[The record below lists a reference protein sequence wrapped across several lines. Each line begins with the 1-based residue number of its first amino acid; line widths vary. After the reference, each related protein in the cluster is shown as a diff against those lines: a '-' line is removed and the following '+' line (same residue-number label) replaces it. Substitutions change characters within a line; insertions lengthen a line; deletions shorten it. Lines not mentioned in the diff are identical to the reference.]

1 MAEAAEREESP
12 SPDDRLRLSDV
23 SLRRPTPSM
32 GPLTEP
38 IDRVRREWTFIAM
51 LIQPGDRR
59 EGAITLAIGLAAFLL
74 GSLSGE
80 VFSGGDPKTA
90 GITTVS
96 GAAYVQTLAALAG
109 WIWFV
114 VRLWTTYPVTV
125 SYTHLTLPTIL
136 LV

>member
-1 MAEAAEREESP
+1 MTIRGKASNGHARGRVMAEAAEREESP
-12 SPDDRLRLSDV
+12 SSGDRLRLSDV
-23 SLRRPTPSM
+23 SLRRPTPTM
-32 GPLTEP
+32 GPLTDP
-38 IDRVRREWTFIAM
+38 LDRVRREWTFIAM

-96 GAAYVQTLAALAG
+96 GAAYVQTLAALA
-109 WIWFV
+109 
-114 VRLWTTYPVTV
+114 
-125 SYTHLTLPTIL
+125 
-136 LV
+136 